1 MIQKIALIV
10 AGGKGE
16 RMNTYIPKQFIE
28 INAKAVLMYTI
39 EAFVKYDADIQ
50 IILVLPASQT
60 NQWENLCK
68 KYAFNIKHSVVT
80 GGPTRFHSVQNG
92 LKSVVTPSVVAV
104 HDGVRPLVSVETIS
118 KCFVEAG
125 KHKSAVPV
133 TEMVES
139 IRKITGSLSVSA
151 NRSEF
156 RLVQTPQVFDGELL
170 KRAYQQDYSD
180 SFTDDASVVESLGEK
195 IYLVEGN
202 RENIKIT
209 TPMDLVIA
217 KTLLTD
223 LK

>member
-1 MIQKIALIV
+1 MIPKIALIV

-16 RMNTYIPKQFIE
+16 RMNSDIPKQFIE
-28 INAKAVLMYTI
+28 INGKPVLMYTI
-39 EAFVKYDADIQ
+39 EAFVKYNADIQ

-60 NQWENLCK
+60 DQWENLCK
-68 KYAFNIKHSVVT
+68 KYAFNIKHTVVT

-92 LKSVVTPSVVAV
+92 LKSIVTPSIVAV
-104 HDGVRPLVSVETIS
+104 HDGVRPLVSIQTIS
-118 KCFVEAG
+118 KCFVEAEI
-125 KHKSAVPV
+125 HKTAVPI

-139 IRKITGSLSVSA
+139 IRKITGSSSESA

-170 KRAYQQDYSD
+170 KRAYRQEFSD

-209 TPMDLVIA
+209 TAMDLVIA
-217 KTLLTD
+217 KTLLSD